1 MILKVIFANSVD
13 PDQTAQGPHCLPVCK
28 NRFEKFARIFSR
40 RHKQRFEKFARI
52 FSRRHKQTMFSD
64 AGFLGTLRV
73 KKELHKVRSKVWNK
87 VLTNLGHLPFFK
99 DFSIF
104 WNVHFHGGERKSV
117 LEDSDHSCG

>member
-40 RHKQRFEKFARI
+40 RHKQ
-52 FSRRHKQTMFSD
+52 TMFSD
-64 AGFLGTLRV
+64 AGFLGALRV

-104 WNVHFHGGERKSV
+104 WNVHFHGAKVKES
-117 LEDSDHSCG
+117 LF